1 MTLSL
6 TELRGAII
14 KKNGNKTL
22 VESVQLG
29 KTLDLELIFVY
40 PPPQGIRLSVVGGW
54 VRADILGGGG
64 EFLSAMLDYKVPGTS
79 ISMCTFTAM
88 LTYSALSDPHSHCF
102 QWFPGLGGPRGK
114 HPWQGL
120 SSQTGLALTSRL
132 RAGIGQL
139 LPG

>member
-1 MTLSL
+1 MAYAS
-6 TELRGAII
+6 GA
-14 KKNGNKTL
+14 
-22 VESVQLG
+22 E
-29 KTLDLELIFVY
+29 
-40 PPPQGIRLSVVGGW
+40 
-54 VRADILGGGG
+54 
-64 EFLSAMLDYKVPGTS
+64 VPGTA
-79 ISMCTFTAM
+79 ISMCTCTA
-88 LTYSALSDPHSHCF
+88 SAGLIWLSDPHSHCF